1 VHETL
6 DENGCMMHEKVFFF
20 LYHENVWTNENIY
33 FFFA

>member
-20 LYHENVWTNENIY
+20 LYHENV
-33 FFFA
+33 